1 MALWQGRSKRK
12 FTGGRYKSGRGK
24 KRYEIGGE
32 TIYVHIGPEKRKTV
46 RTQGGNVKTKLQ
58 MAEYVN
64 VYNPKDSKS
73 SKVRVISVRQNP
85 SNPNYVQRNII
96 NRGAIIQTEVGLVK
110 VTSRPTQDGVLN
122 GVLVE

>member
-32 TIYVHIGPEKRKTV
+32 TIYVRIGPEKRNVV

-64 VYNPKDSKS
+64 VYNPKDSKT

-96 NRGAIIQTEVGLVK
+96 NRGAIIQTDVGLVK